1 MAEQFV
7 QFGDE
12 TEWSQREEHFY
23 SSRYQAASW
32 KHDRRVCIRSV
43 RAANELIFHHEFL
56 LTNFSTAVSAAQV
69 SQTYW
74 QRGTME
80 NFIKE
85 AKNGFFFD
93 KTDSSHFLENAV
105 RMTVSLF
112 SYNITNFM
120 RTLVFSEK
128 AKGLQIQTI
137 RLRLF
142 KIEGKLIL
150 TGRRMMLK
158 LSTHHVYKD
167 EFFHILRQIQS
178 LFW

>member
-1 MAEQFV
+1 
-7 QFGDE
+7 
-12 TEWSQREEHFY
+12 
-23 SSRYQAASW
+23 
-32 KHDRRVCIRSV
+32 
-43 RAANELIFHHEFL
+43 
-56 LTNFSTAVSAAQV
+56 
-69 SQTYW
+69 
-74 QRGTME
+74 ME
-80 NFIKE
+80 
-85 AKNGFFFD
+85 KNLKKD
-93 KTDSSHFLENAV
+93 
-105 RMTVSLF
+105 
-112 SYNITNFM
+112 
-120 RTLVFSEK
+120 FSEILEYAHMWNWAPDLFIVEKIYDEVPNSFSVLTPFLYVYLEELVRSMTKNQYGVRLDDENSKK